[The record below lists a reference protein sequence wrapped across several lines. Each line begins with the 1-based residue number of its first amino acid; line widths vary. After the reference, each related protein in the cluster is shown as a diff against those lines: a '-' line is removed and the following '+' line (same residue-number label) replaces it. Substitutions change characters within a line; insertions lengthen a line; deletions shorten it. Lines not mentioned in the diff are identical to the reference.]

1 MMIDLAQRS
10 RSSTAAPDRHPAGRR
25 RRRAEV
31 AHRTMLDRNPQSPI
45 VALVG
50 ITQATGVLAFEFR
63 PR

>member
-1 MMIDLAQRS
+1 MMIDAARRRRS
-10 RSSTAAPDRHPAGRR
+10 RVATADQRAARRR

-50 ITQATGVLAFEFR
+50 ITQATGVLAFDFR
-63 PR
+63 PW